1 MSDNSRILLAEDNP
15 LDVELTISVL
25 QEHRLANEIDVVSN
39 GAEALDYLFKRGR
52 FAGRAGG
59 NPTLLLLDLKM
70 PKVDGIEV
78 VRLAK
83 EDPNLRTIPIVM
95 LTSSREEQ
103 DLVRSY
109 DCGVNSYVIKPV
121 DFDAFVEVVK
131 SLGIYWTVHNQ
142 PRPPFQHP

>member
-1 MSDNSRILLAEDNP
+1 MNEHPRILLAEDNP
-15 LDVELTISVL
+15 LDVELTVTVL
-25 QEHRLANEIDVVSN
+25 QENRLANVIDVVGN
-39 GAEALDYLFKRGR
+39 GAEALDYLYERGP
-52 FAGRAGG
+52 FAGRPGG
-59 NPTLLLLDLKM
+59 KPTLVLLDLKM

-78 VRLAK
+78 VRIAK
-83 EDPNLRTIPIVM
+83 ADPNLRSIPFVM

-121 DFDAFVEVVK
+121 DFDGFVDVIK

-142 PRPPFQHP
+142 PRPPLKLT